1 MTEISVHIKVQ
12 DQKKVKSAKAI
23 IPPTNEHK
31 KFSVKIEN
39 FLQDKNLNQ
48 EVQEVFDYLFMH
60 PSHHP
65 LVAGPGI
72 SLSVDAPFRTNRKLN
87 IFRPIYLRQN
97 FSESFT
103 TKMKA
108 EEKRT
113 CYRSTYATGS
123 GALTTGTPIRYDKFG
138 H

>member
-1 MTEISVHIKVQ
+1 MKVQ
-12 DQKKVKSAKAI
+12 DQRKVKSAKVI

-65 LVAGPGI
+65 LVAGLGI
-72 SLSVDAPFRTNRKLN
+72 SLSVDTPFGTNHKLN

-103 TKMKA
+103 TKI
-108 EEKRT
+108 E
-113 CYRSTYATGS
+113 G
-123 GALTTGTPIRYDKFG
+123 
-138 H
+138 

>member
-1 MTEISVHIKVQ
+1 
-12 DQKKVKSAKAI
+12 
-23 IPPTNEHK
+23 
-31 KFSVKIEN
+31 
-39 FLQDKNLNQ
+39 
-48 EVQEVFDYLFMH
+48 MH